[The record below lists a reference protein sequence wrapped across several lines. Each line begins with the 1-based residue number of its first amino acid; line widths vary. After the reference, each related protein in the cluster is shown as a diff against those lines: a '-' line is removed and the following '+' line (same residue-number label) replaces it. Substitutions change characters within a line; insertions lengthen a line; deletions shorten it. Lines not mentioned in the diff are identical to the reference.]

1 MKMTSSEANKLLRKY
16 EDEKAMLSRQEAKMT
31 SFHCAVGEKIED
43 CKTEYVFSE
52 MQKRIEAVDE
62 KIIKLKHAINVFNTT
77 TEVNGDLTI
86 DQVLIRLPQL
96 NTRKLVLD
104 GMRKQLSK
112 ERYSINSGI
121 IDYVYTA
128 YDPAEANA
136 EYEKVSKEISDLQL
150 ALDRINTTKT
160 FDF

>member
-1 MKMTSSEANKLLRKY
+1 MRITSSEANKLLRQY
-16 EDEKAMLSRQEAKMT
+16 EDEKVMLSRQEAKTT
-31 SFHCAVGEKIED
+31 SFHCATGEKIED
-43 CKTEYVFSE
+43 CETEYVFSE
-52 MQKRIEAVDE
+52 MQKRIEAVDN

-96 NTRKLVLD
+96 NTRKAALD

-121 IDYVYTA
+121 IDYV
-128 YDPAEANA
+128 
-136 EYEKVSKEISDLQL
+136 
-150 ALDRINTTKT
+150 
-160 FDF
+160 